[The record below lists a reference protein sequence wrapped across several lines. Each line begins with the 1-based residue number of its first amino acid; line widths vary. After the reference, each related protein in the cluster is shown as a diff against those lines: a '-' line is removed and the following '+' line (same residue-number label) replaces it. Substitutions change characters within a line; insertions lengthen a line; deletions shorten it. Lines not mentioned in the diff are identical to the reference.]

1 MKKGLLVCLSLAVGL
16 SVLAEQRQIQSRLPQ
31 GLRTGRISSPKAM
44 IPVQKPMVSP
54 SMDNG
59 IPVANSNVRTY
70 TAPTPSVSGNQVAR
84 MATVEESIIGFS
96 AYDLQTNGTISN
108 RLVRNDD
115 GTFSAAWTYSAQTAS
130 PWSDR
135 GTGYNYYD
143 PADPNLWINGWF
155 DPISGNGPGLTG
167 TPARTEGTYRT
178 GFTNIAVTS
187 SGQEMSIC
195 HSSTAGNM
203 FLNWRNTKGTG
214 AWTQFPTALA
224 DVTPN
229 DDTWAKATADG
240 DVVHAIWQG
249 SGVSGTTVA
258 GQDGPIY
265 YSRSDDAGATW
276 SVLKQIIPLIDSTQY
291 TGFGGDSYS
300 IDAHNGVVAIAYSG
314 AFKDVGILKST
325 DGGNTWSKTIVQ
337 YCPYPLFNEATTL
350 VMDTDSL
357 GNDIRMLGNAEDVQ
371 VLIDNNGQ
379 CHVFFSLMYYV
390 NTDTTDDSYSY
401 YPLTDGL
408 VYWNES
414 MQTDDYVLL
423 AQAIDADG
431 DSVITVPTS
440 TCSLDLGYYGGM
452 GVTGM
457 PSAAID
463 AAGNIYVSYQ
473 SYCEACDTTT
483 FTPGENQGR
492 RHVYLMASNDGGVT
506 WNEPTDI
513 VPTGA
518 QGGDGENQ
526 EAVFADLAR
535 TADNYVYVLY
545 QRDTQPGVTLT
556 DPANITCDQPHN
568 LSAGPSDIVFA
579 KVDVST
585 LPATGINNPVKNADF
600 TVSQNFPNPAGN
612 YTRITVNMTKSS
624 DVIFQVTDL
633 LGKVVFSDNY
643 RNMSTGE
650 HTLTLNTAGF
660 ASGVYNYSIITD
672 NATVTN
678 RMIVR

>member
-1 MKKGLLVCLSLAVGL
+1 MKKGLLVILSLAVGL
-16 SVLAEQRQIQSRLPQ
+16 TVVAQQRQTASRLPQ
-31 GLRTGRISSPKAM
+31 GVRVAHVKAKDGLKRATKVRTT
-44 IPVQKPMVSP
+44 P

-59 IPVANSNVRTY
+59 IPLANGNVRTY
-70 TAPTPSVSGNQVAR
+70 TAPVPTATGGNLR
-84 MATVEESIIGFS
+84 TTTFEETIIGFS

-108 RLVRNDD
+108 RLVKSDD
-115 GTFSAAWTYSAQTAS
+115 GTISAAWTYSAQSAT

-143 PADPNLWINGWF
+143 PNNPNLWVNGWF

-178 GFTNIAVTS
+178 GFTNMVVTS
-187 SGQEMSIC
+187 TGKEMSIC

-203 FLNWRNTKGTG
+203 FLNWRGTKGSG

-240 DVVHAIWQG
+240 DTVHAIWQG

-265 YSRSDDAGATW
+265 YSRSNDGGATW
-276 SVLKQIIPLIDSTQY
+276 SVLKTIIPLIDSTQY

-300 IDAHNGVVAIAYSG
+300 IDAKNGVVAIVFSG
-314 AFKDVGILKST
+314 AFKDVGILKSS
-325 DGGNTWSKTIVQ
+325 DGGNTWTKTIVQ
-337 YCPYPLFNEATTL
+337 QCPYTLFNEATTL

-357 GNDIRMLGNAEDVQ
+357 GNDIRMLGNAEDAH

-390 NTDTTDDSYSY
+390 NTDTTDGSYSY
-401 YPLTDGL
+401 YPLTDGM

-414 MQTDDYVLL
+414 MPTDGYTLIAQTV
-423 AQAIDADG
+423 DANGNDTL
-431 DSVITVPTS
+431 DVPTS

-452 GVTGM
+452 GITGM

-463 AAGNIYVSYQ
+463 GNGVLYVSYQ

-492 RHVYLMASNDGGVT
+492 RHVYVMTSGDGGAN
-506 WNEPTDI
+506 WSEPSDI
-513 VPTGA
+513 VPTIA
-518 QGGDGENQ
+518 MGGDGEHQ

-535 TADNYVYVLY
+535 DVDNNLYVLY
-545 QRDTQPGVTLT
+545 QRDTQPGVSLT
-556 DPANITCDQPHN
+556 DPANVTCDQPHN
-568 LSAGPSDIVFA
+568 LSAGASDIVFT
-579 KVDVST
+579 KVDVAS
-585 LPATGINNPVKNADF
+585 LLATGVNTQPKSNNF
-600 TVSQNFPNPAGN
+600 TVSQNYPNPASTF
-612 YTRITVNMTKSS
+612 TRIDINTTKSTS
-624 DVIFQVTDL
+624 VLLQVTDL
-633 LGKVVFSDNY
+633 LGKVVYSENY
-643 RNMSTGE
+643 RNFSAGE
-650 HTLTLNTAGF
+650 HTITLNTTGYA
-660 ASGVYNYSIITD
+660 AGVYNYSVITND
-672 NATVTN
+672 ATVTK
-678 RMIVR
+678 RMTVR